1 MLGERQKNGG
11 DVWGSN
17 PPGPAVPTPTGF
29 EARGTHQSTL
39 ASDSQIILIPYP
51 GYVHAITELS
61 GKGFILN
68 IFNSVCIQCQD
79 LSSPLGLFFLH
90 VID

>member
-1 MLGERQKNGG
+1 KNGG

-39 ASDSQIILIPYP
+39 VSDSHNIL
-51 GYVHAITELS
+51 GLKGLNVHDITELS
-61 GKGFILN
+61 GNNLFLN
-68 IFNSVCIQCQD
+68 CLTACAFSVKIFRVRW
-79 LSSPLGLFFLH
+79 G
-90 VID
+90 